1 MDYSLPGSSVLGI
14 LQAKILKWIAI
25 PYSRGLLNPGIEPG
39 SPALQAHS
47 LPSESLGE
55 IPVYELDHPNKLVS
69 QWGDTW
75 NAISIKIP
83 NLSCQLMVD
92 NFFFFSVGRNSAH
105 TLFFPL

>member
-92 NFFFFSVGRNSAH
+92 NFFFSVGRNSAH